1 MNPKFPQIYLFIQ
14 KIPIIIIP
22 VNYLIENF
30 KQFQHLKLQILRIY
44 LLHHQLHSSDIN
56 KFLFLTLKYKSYT
69 HLEVSSFSYK
79 LFLRWIKFIKKKK
92 VREIQLTLHLKY
104 FVLIS
109 IFNSEYN
116 EWNENKRP
124 RKNEGRE
131 EKSSKKKQ

>member
-79 LFLRWIKFIKKKK
+79 LFLR
-92 VREIQLTLHLKY
+92 
-104 FVLIS
+104 
-109 IFNSEYN
+109 
-116 EWNENKRP
+116 
-124 RKNEGRE
+124 
-131 EKSSKKKQ
+131 